1 MVKSGCNSH
10 LRQLDIP
17 GTAELITT
25 FVKRTVTEA
34 GLSRMVVAVSG
45 GVDSAVS
52 VALAASA
59 LGPEVVF
66 ALSLPYQTCA
76 RASDFVEVTRQ
87 PVPLPVS
94 KVARGQDRIKGF
106 PPTPAGWE
114 RFA

>member
-34 GLSRMVVAVSG
+34 GFSRLVAVSG
-45 GVDSAVS
+45 DVDSATP

-76 RASDFVEVTRQ
+76 RAGDFVEVTG
-87 PVPLPVS
+87 PLL
-94 KVARGQDRIKGF
+94 
-106 PPTPAGWE
+106 
-114 RFA
+114 